1 MHTGRCACGGGESP
15 MLGEPP
21 PPSVAYAPAGPRL
34 HALPRL
40 CPLPAPPPPPLPV
53 PPPPPPPA
61 GCFRREAVGEV
72 TCGEAVGE
80 VTWLLP
86 PPPAATWS
94 KDLEKR

>member
-21 PPSVAYAPAGPRL
+21 PPSVAYAPPGPRL

-40 CPLPAPPPPPLPV
+40 RPLPA

-72 TCGEAVGE
+72 T
-80 VTWLLP
+80 WLLP

-94 KDLEKR
+94 EDLEKR

>member
-21 PPSVAYAPAGPRL
+21 PPSVAYAPAGPHL

-40 CPLPAPPPPPLPV
+40 RPLPA

-61 GCFRREAVGEV
+61 GCFRCEAVGEV

-86 PPPAATWS
+86 PPPAATWLE
-94 KDLEKR
+94 DLEKR

>member
-40 CPLPAPPPPPLPV
+40 RPLPAPPPPPLPA
-53 PPPPPPPA
+53 PPPPPLPAPPPPPLPA
-61 GCFRREAVGEV
+61 GCF
-72 TCGEAVGE
+72 CGEAVGE

-94 KDLEKR
+94 EDLEKR